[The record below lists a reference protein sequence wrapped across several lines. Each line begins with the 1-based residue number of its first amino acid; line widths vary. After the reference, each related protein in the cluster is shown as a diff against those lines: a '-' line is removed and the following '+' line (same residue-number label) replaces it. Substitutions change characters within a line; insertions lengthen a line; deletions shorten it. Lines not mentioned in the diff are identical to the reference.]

1 MTNYLILKYIHVT
14 SVVTTFLLF
23 FLRGVW
29 MLRGSP
35 RLNARWVK
43 IAPHVNDTVLITSA
57 LLLAA
62 VIGQYPGV
70 DGWLTAK
77 VVALLAYIVIGSV
90 ALKRGRSRT
99 IRLVA
104 WFLAMAVFFYIV
116 SVALTKN
123 PFPF

>member
-1 MTNYLILKYIHVT
+1 MTLYLILKYIHVT
-14 SVVTTFLLF
+14 SVVTTFSLF

-29 MLRGSP
+29 MLRDSP

-43 IAPHVNDTVLITSA
+43 IVPHVNDTVLITSA

-90 ALKRGRSRT
+90 AIKRGRSRT
-99 IRLVA
+99 IRLAA
-104 WFLAMAVFFYIV
+104 WFCAMGVFFYIV

>member
-29 MLRGSP
+29 MLRDSP

-99 IRLVA
+99 IRLTA
-104 WFLAMAVFFYIV
+104 WFLAMGVFFYIV
-116 SVALTKN
+116 SVAFTKN

>member
-29 MLRGSP
+29 MLRESP

-116 SVALTKN
+116 SVAFTKN